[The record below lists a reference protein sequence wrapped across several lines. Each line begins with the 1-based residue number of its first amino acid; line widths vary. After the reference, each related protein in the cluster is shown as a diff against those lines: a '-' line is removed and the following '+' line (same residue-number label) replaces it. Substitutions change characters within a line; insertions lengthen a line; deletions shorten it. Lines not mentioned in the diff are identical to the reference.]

1 MYILCNFEYDINQR
15 TYINHKF
22 KVDNSVNKLINI
34 YEWGSF

>member
-22 KVDNSVNKLINI
+22 KVDNSEYN
-34 YEWGSF
+34 

>member
-22 KVDNSVNKLINI
+22 KVDNSEKILHMAR
-34 YEWGSF
+34 